1 MTRCGGDLLILFFF
15 LKKNFS
21 IIPCS
26 LESWLRILKLPF
38 PSPFALK
45 EFQMSV
51 SVASAHICDSLSLSL
66 IQERKKSIRL
76 TSHHKQLS
84 PKGWCRRNFTPAA
97 FKRARG
103 LIAHDMPK
111 GWELSLKQRNKRTH
125 PSGARESHW
134 QRMR

>member
-51 SVASAHICDSLSLSL
+51 SVASAHICDSLSLS
-66 IQERKKSIRL
+66 
-76 TSHHKQLS
+76 
-84 PKGWCRRNFTPAA
+84 
-97 FKRARG
+97 FKREKINPA
-103 LIAHDMPK
+103 DVT
-111 GWELSLKQRNKRTH
+111 S
-125 PSGARESHW
+125 
-134 QRMR
+134 